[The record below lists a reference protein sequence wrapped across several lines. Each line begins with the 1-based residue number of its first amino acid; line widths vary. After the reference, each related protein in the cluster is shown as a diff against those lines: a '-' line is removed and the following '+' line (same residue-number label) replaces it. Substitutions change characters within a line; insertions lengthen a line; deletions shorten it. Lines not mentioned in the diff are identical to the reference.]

1 MTKNESVDAEKKA
14 VDEQK
19 KNKKKK
25 EDQEKE
31 NEGFR
36 PFKKD
41 EEEVVVDVK
50 EKPKEGESISETEA
64 VAGYGEPTKG
74 AYDATEKG
82 FKTFGTEGQGKDK
95 EGLKG
100 EKSDKKDCRQMRV
113 SVTAVDDQ
121 ATDTILLEIGAY
133 DFIEEYEWVEEGSS
147 KLALAFSSLVAASFF
162 MI

>member
-25 EDQEKE
+25 EDKEKE
-31 NEGFR
+31 GGLR
-36 PFKKD
+36 IFKKD
-41 EEEVVVDVK
+41 EEEVKVDVK
-50 EKPKEGESISETEA
+50 EKPKEGEAISETEP

-147 KLALAFSSLVAASFF
+147 KLALAFSSLVAASFL